1 MSPRSLLFSSDQETS
16 RLLTQAL
23 HELELQVE
31 SCNEIFAALKSLTSR
46 AFDLVVVDWD
56 EGLEASF
63 LLKTARELKSNRS
76 AFAIVIG
83 RAEASAALEQAGAD
97 LVLSKP
103 VHPDRVRHALLSSNE
118 FMSHLK
124 LRLTL
129 GRERAAAIPHTGT
142 GIWPTPVAQ
151 REPAA
156 LGSAPPLESMMED
169 LAPPGFATLDAG
181 FAQPSLLERFF
192 PRRGPSR
199 PPVRPQTSS
208 RSTAFLR
215 VAAIGVAFFAVGY
228 TFSQPLTKA
237 GRSAAQISRAT
248 WEKTQGWFEEPRV
261 EAHTSTSALAEMD
274 EPDPPPRSAKSA
286 ARIRVMPV
294 RPTVAAAAQPAG
306 EPAASGAEAPP
317 STDPGQMTAAVS
329 SVHIPESIASPFP
342 GVATVRNVAASI
354 TPVLLNALEPITV
367 PEQLSEKLLL
377 EKVEPNYPEKA
388 VRAGLQGP
396 VVLQAWIGRDGRI
409 RDLKLIRGSL
419 LLGQAACEAVKQ
431 WRYKP
436 YLLNGQAV
444 EAETYVTVDFTLP

>member
-83 RAEASAALEQAGAD
+83 RAEASAALEQVGAD

-124 LRLTL
+124 PRLTL
-129 GRERAAAIPHTGT
+129 GQERAAAIPGTGT
-142 GIWPTPVAQ
+142 GIWSIPVAP

-156 LGSAPPLESMMED
+156 LASAPPLESIMAD
-169 LAPPGFATLDAG
+169 LAPPRFATLDAG
-181 FAQPSLLERFF
+181 LAQPSLLERFF
-192 PRRGPSR
+192 PRRVSSR
-199 PPVRPQTSS
+199 PPARRRTSN

-228 TFSQPLTKA
+228 TFSQPLSKA

-261 EAHTSTSALAEMD
+261 EAHTSTSELAEMD
-274 EPDPPPRSAKSA
+274 EPDPPQRSAKSS

-294 RPTVAAAAQPAG
+294 RTTVATAAPPAS
-306 EPAASGAEAPP
+306 EPAASGAGATPP
-317 STDPGQMTAAVS
+317 DPGQVTAAVS
-329 SVHIPESIASPFP
+329 SLHIPESIASPFP
-342 GVATVRNVAASI
+342 GVATVRNVAATI